1 MCIRD
6 SYMTELAKQYPQ
18 YRLEQHKGYPTKLHY
33 ELLDQYGIQP
43 FYRKSFL
50 KKRGYV

>member
-1 MCIRD
+1 MRQ
-6 SYMTELAKQYPQ
+6 LAQEYPQ
-18 YRLEQHKGYPTKLHY
+18 YELDVHKGYPTKRHY

>member
-1 MCIRD
+1 MRR
-6 SYMTELAKQYPQ
+6 LAQEYPQ
-18 YRLEQHKGYPTKLHY
+18 YELDVHKGYPTKRHY